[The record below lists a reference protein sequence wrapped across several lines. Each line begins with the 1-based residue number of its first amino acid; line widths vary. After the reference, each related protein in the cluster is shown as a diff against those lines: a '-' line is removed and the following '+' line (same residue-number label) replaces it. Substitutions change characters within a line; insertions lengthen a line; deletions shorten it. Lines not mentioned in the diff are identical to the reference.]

1 MCVNNFAFQLVNDY
15 LRDNYWSR
23 IGNPSKDSRK
33 LNIAACRLMLDIMPG
48 LETSAVFQVVSITEL
63 QLYLEPYFRRHIARP
78 HSHI

>member
-1 MCVNNFAFQLVNDY
+1 MTFVCVTNLVFQLVNDY

-23 IGNPSKDSRK
+23 IGNPNKDSRK

-63 QLYLEPYFRRHIARP
+63 QLTI
-78 HSHI
+78 